1 MQQPLPK
8 PNPRHS
14 SLFGAMYPRS
24 RPCRTRHTLLR
35 WVKST
40 AENVKS
46 PRNLRCRCLCGVRL
60 KASCCVP
67 GQQKKIFPM
76 YSVKEVSLDPQRGD
90 LLDAGVSPRPP
101 YLPSLVG
108 RLVPPAR
115 GSLFQGLNKRR
126 GGPSDF
132 IFSAR
137 VLPLPLMPGFPSK
150 SGGEKEKHASGLP
163 CGGAMRVPHS

>member
-14 SLFGAMYPRS
+14 SLFGAMDPRS

-101 YLPSLVG
+101 TCLPWLVG
-108 RLVPPAR
+108 SFHPPADPFSKASTNEEVGEVTSYSQLEYCR
-115 GSLFQGLNKRR
+115 YPSCPASPQNLGLRKKSTRVAS
-126 GGPSDF
+126 PAV
-132 IFSAR
+132 AR
-137 VLPLPLMPGFPSK
+137 
-150 SGGEKEKHASGLP
+150 
-163 CGGAMRVPHS
+163 